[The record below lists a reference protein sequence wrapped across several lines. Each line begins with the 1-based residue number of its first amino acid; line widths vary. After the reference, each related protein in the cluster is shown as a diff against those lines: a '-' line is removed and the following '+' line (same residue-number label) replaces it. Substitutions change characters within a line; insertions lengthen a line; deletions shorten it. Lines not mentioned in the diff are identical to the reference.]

1 MIRIYDTFEKTNKL
15 ELFDRVN
22 KVLTKRQRLW
32 DRYSRGINM
41 ETSSNSHSAV
51 EVKAGMTEEG
61 AVATINAKIQIL
73 FEKFIVDIAAGY
85 LSGEISYDVNMA
97 SDIEAK
103 VSRQIFGREPVDA
116 EYAEAIRFI
125 IRTIAADNRDQIE
138 LTTLFKH
145 ALLYGSCYERISE
158 DNDHKYRYVNLDALN
173 TVAIWNNDVEPK
185 LVAVVSQFKVRRNMV
200 DYWYYR
206 VYLKD
211 RIEVYY
217 KATKTK
223 SDDKDALKYDENESK
238 THSWGRVPVVCYES
252 DFSIIDNCEDLIV
265 SYEALLNNVRNTY
278 QYNDTDCKMK
288 IVGYRPQNPI
298 TIPNPKKG
306 EPGQP
311 DMVLNPARQLED
323 DYVLAGKTFYV
334 QEGGDADWLTKPIQ
348 ANDVTS
354 MLKYYVDSIFQ
365 MCGIPNTADLAF
377 NSSDLN
383 ASAIDRK
390 FYVMN
395 IALAGIRE
403 GVTRLIRDRLKMF
416 LDRINLKNS
425 TNYSVDNIT
434 ISIHTN
440 LPSMT
445 DENIDQ
451 MMQLNGIL
459 SEQTIITKLGYDY
472 ETEKVRKESE
482 INDGVAKTTTGTNKT
497 DEENVEEEEGDSS
510 GAEGGDTNDGGTN
523 PEVQPD
529 TRKEVQTDD
538 KRKQTK

>member
-1 MIRIYDTFEKTNKL
+1 MIRIYEPFNKTNKL
-15 ELFDRVN
+15 ELFNRVDR
-22 KVLTKRQRLW
+22 VLTKRRRLW
-32 DRYSRGINM
+32 ERYSRGISM
-41 ETSSNSHSAV
+41 EASSNSHSAV
-51 EVKAGMTEEG
+51 EVKAGMTEDG
-61 AVATINAKIQIL
+61 SISSTSTAKIQIM

-85 LSGEISYDVNMA
+85 LSGEIAYDVDMA
-97 SDIEAK
+97 SDVEAK
-103 VSRQIFGREPVDA
+103 VSRAIFNREPVNA

-125 IRTIAADNRDQIE
+125 IRTIASDNNDQIE

-158 DNDHKYRYVNLDALN
+158 DTEHKYRYVNLDALN

-185 LVAVVSQFKVRRNMV
+185 LVAVVSQFKIRKNMV

-206 VYLKD
+206 VYLED

-217 KATKTK
+217 RATKAK
-223 SDDKDALKYDENESK
+223 VDDAEALKYDEKEFK
-238 THSWGRVPVVCYES
+238 THNWGRVPVVCYES
-252 DFSIIDNCEDLIV
+252 DFSIIDNCEDIIL

-298 TIPNPKKG
+298 TIPNPKAG
-306 EPGQP
+306 QPNQP
-311 DMVLNPARQLED
+311 DMILNPARQLED
-323 DYVLAGKTFYV
+323 EYVLAGKTFYV

-348 ANDVTS
+348 ANDVTN

-403 GVTRLIRDRLKMF
+403 GVSRLIRDRLKMF

-425 TNYSVDNIT
+425 TDFSIDNINIT
-434 ISIHTN
+434 IHTN

-472 ETEKVRKESE
+472 ETEKNRKEKE
-482 INDGVAKTTTGTNKT
+482 VNDGVAKTTAKAGQT
-497 DEENVEEEEGDSS
+497 DEENGQEEEGNSTGTES
-510 GAEGGDTNDGGTN
+510 GNSDDNGTN
-523 PEVQPD
+523 PDVQSNS
-529 TRKEVQTDD
+529 REKVQTNDNS
-538 KRKQTK
+538 K

>member
-1 MIRIYDTFEKTNKL
+1 MIRIYEDFSKVNKL

-22 KVLTKRQRLW
+22 VVLTKRQRLW
-32 DRYSRGINM
+32 ERYSRGITM
-41 ETSSNSHSAV
+41 ATPSNSYSAV
-51 EVKAGMTEEG
+51 EVKSGVTEDG
-61 AVATINAKIQIL
+61 VSTSVKGKIQIL

-97 SDIEAK
+97 SEIEAK
-103 VSRQIFGREPVDA
+103 VSRAIFNREPVDA

-125 IRTIAADNRDQIE
+125 IRTIASDNRDQIE
-138 LTTLFKH
+138 LTTLFKN

-158 DNDHKYRYVNLDALN
+158 DEEHKYRYVNLDALN

-185 LVAVVSQFKVRRNMV
+185 LVAVISQFKVRKNMV

-211 RIEVYY
+211 RIEIYSR
-217 KATKTK
+217 ATKTK
-223 SDDKDALKYDENESK
+223 TQDQDIIRLEEDETKSHN
-238 THSWGRVPVVCYES
+238 WGRVPVVCYES
-252 DFSIIDNCEDLIV
+252 DFSIIDNCEDIIL

-348 ANDVTS
+348 ANDVTA

-425 TNYSVDNIT
+425 TTYSVDNIT
-434 ISIHTN
+434 ITIKTN

-472 ETEKVRKESE
+472 ETEKNRKENE
-482 INDGVAKTTTGTNKT
+482 INDGVAKATAKVNQA
-497 DEENVEEEEGDSS
+497 DEENGEEEEGNSAGTEGTSS
-510 GAEGGDTNDGGTN
+510 DDNRPN
-523 PEVQPD
+523 PDVQSNI
-529 TRKEVQTDD
+529 RKEVQVDN
-538 KRKQTK
+538 KREQTK

>member
-1 MIRIYDTFEKTNKL
+1 MIRIYESFDKTNKL
-15 ELFDRVN
+15 ELFDKVN
-22 KVLTKRQRLW
+22 AVLTKRQRLW

-41 ETSSNSHSAV
+41 AVSSNKYSAV
-51 EVKAGMTEEG
+51 KIKSGVTEDESTIKANG
-61 AVATINAKIQIL
+61 KIQIL
-73 FEKFIVDIAAGY
+73 LEKFIVDIAAGY
-85 LSGEISYDVNMA
+85 LSGDISYDVDMA

-103 VSRQIFGREPVDA
+103 ISRTIFNREPVNA

-125 IRTIAADNRDQIE
+125 INTIASDNKDQIE

-158 DNDHKYRYVNLDALN
+158 DTNSSYRYVNLDALN
-173 TVAIWNNDVEPK
+173 TVAVWNNDVEPK
-185 LVAVVSQFKVRRNMV
+185 LVAVVSQFKVRKNMV

-206 VYLKD
+206 VYLED
-211 RIEVYY
+211 RILVYSR
-217 KATKTK
+217 ATKQQVK
-223 SDDKDALKYDENESK
+223 NDEVKIEEEK
-238 THSWGRVPVVCYES
+238 THSWGRVPVVVYES
-252 DFSIIDNCEDLIV
+252 DFSIIDNCEDLII

-298 TIPNPKKG
+298 MIPNPKA
-306 EPGQP
+306 GQP
-311 DMVLNPARQLED
+311 DQPAMVLNPARIEED
-323 DYVLAGKTFYV
+323 NYVLAGKTFYV

-348 ANDVTS
+348 ANDVTA

-403 GVTRLIRDRLKMF
+403 GVTKLIRDRLRMF
-416 LDRINLKNS
+416 LDRINLKHQTS
-425 TNYSVDNIT
+425 YSVDNIA
-434 ISIHTN
+434 IAIHTN

-472 ETEKVRKESE
+472 ETEKNRKEKE
-482 INDGVAKTTTGTNKT
+482 INDGVAKTTTRTNKT
-497 DEENVEEEEGDSS
+497 DEEDGQEEEGDSS
-510 GAEGGDTNDGGTN
+510 GTESTSTDDDRTSTKVQPGTGK
-523 PEVQPD
+523 EVQP
-529 TRKEVQTDD
+529 DD

>member
-1 MIRIYDTFEKTNKL
+1 MIRIYESFDKTNKL
-15 ELFDRVN
+15 ELFDKVN
-22 KVLTKRQRLW
+22 AVLTKRQRLW
-32 DRYSRGINM
+32 NRYSRGIDM
-41 ETSSNSHSAV
+41 ATSSSKYSSV
-51 EVKAGMTEEG
+51 EIKSGIVKDES
-61 AVATINAKIQIL
+61 TIKASGKIQIL

-85 LSGEISYDVNMA
+85 LSGEISYDVDMA
-97 SDIEAK
+97 SDIEAEI
-103 VSRQIFGREPVDA
+103 SRTIFSREPVNA
-116 EYAEAIRFI
+116 KYAEAIRFI
-125 IRTIAADNRDQIE
+125 INTIASDNKDQIE

-158 DNDHKYRYVNLDALN
+158 DTTSSYRYTNLDALN
-173 TVAIWNNDVEPK
+173 TVAIWNNDVEPG
-185 LVAVVSQFKVRRNMV
+185 LVAVVSQFKVRKNMV

-206 VYLKD
+206 VYLDNK
-211 RIEVYY
+211 ILVYSR
-217 KATKTK
+217 ATKQQV
-223 SDDKDALKYDENESK
+223 KDEDVKIEEERN
-238 THSWGRVPVVCYES
+238 HNWGRVPVVVYES
-252 DFSIIDNCEDLIV
+252 DFSIIDNCEDLII

-278 QYNDTDCKMK
+278 QYNDTDCKMR

-298 TIPNPKKG
+298 MIPNPKA
-306 EPGQP
+306 GQP
-311 DMVLNPARQLED
+311 DQPAMVLNPARIEED
-323 DYVLAGKTFYV
+323 NYVLAGKTFYV

-348 ANDVTS
+348 ANDVTA

-403 GVTRLIRDRLKMF
+403 GVTKLIRDRLRMF
-416 LDRINLKNS
+416 LNRINLKYS
-425 TNYSVDNIT
+425 TNYSVDNVTIT
-434 ISIHTN
+434 IHTN

-472 ETEKVRKESE
+472 ETEKTRKEKE
-482 INDGVAKTTTGTNKT
+482 INDGVAKTTTRTNKT
-497 DEENVEEEEGDSS
+497 NEEDGQEEESDSS
-510 GAEGGDTNDGGTN
+510 GTEDTDTDDNRTSTK
-523 PEVQPD
+523 VQPNIGKD
-529 TRKEVQTDD
+529 VQSDD
-538 KRKQTK
+538 KRK